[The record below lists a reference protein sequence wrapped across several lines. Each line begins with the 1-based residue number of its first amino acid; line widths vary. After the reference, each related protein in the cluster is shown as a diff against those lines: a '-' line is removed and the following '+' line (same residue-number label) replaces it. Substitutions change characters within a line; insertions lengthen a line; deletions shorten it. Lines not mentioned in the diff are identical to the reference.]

1 MAVSLALRMAV
12 CAALLVRW
20 AAPEAAQAVSIE
32 RCRALNE
39 SAERLLCYD
48 TLFSRVPASSGGSAP
63 QPVPARPPD
72 HSTDEGL
79 DTPTASSHA
88 PEDAIRT
95 FGLSGARE
103 RAAAGVS
110 VIERVSATVTELHHE
125 PGGRFVVYLDNGQ
138 VWRQI
143 ETDAWAPPHKGERVT
158 IRRAVFG
165 SYMLETAENLAT
177 HVSRIR

>member
-12 CAALLVRW
+12 CAALLVSW
-20 AAPEAAQAVSIE
+20 SVPEAAETVSIE

-48 TLFSRVPASSGGSAP
+48 TLFPRESASSGRSAP
-63 QPVPARPPD
+63 QPVPTRPPD
-72 HSTDEGL
+72 RSTDEGL
-79 DTPTASSHA
+79 HTPTASGPA
-88 PEDAIRT
+88 PEDASGT
-95 FGLSGARE
+95 FGLNGARE
-103 RAAAGVS
+103 RAIKG
-110 VIERVSATVTELHHE
+110 VSATVTELHHE

-143 ETDAWAPPHKGERVT
+143 ETDNWAPPRKGERVT

-165 SYMLETAENLAT
+165 SYMLETVENLAT